1 MFKNYLITAWRNIIK
16 NGVFSVINIAGL
28 ALGLMSCILIML
40 FVQQETGFDKWLAD
54 SDRVVRMHTAYH
66 SADNPPF
73 LTVRSAGNMME
84 AVRDFATNEVEDAVR
99 LIRFDSTVRKEE
111 GALAETVTFVDGS
124 FFNIFDLPF
133 LYGSKDSSFNKPY
146 DLVITEDMANRYF
159 GKTDVVGEVMTICC
173 LGAEPSLV
181 PVSGVIKNL
190 PEATHLDLDM
200 IVYVDPTIV
209 ENNQGLNTWT
219 SLNVYTY
226 FKMRSGISL
235 EQFQQRL
242 TYWVDNESPF
252 VKMFE
257 RDFGELAGDEKVSD
271 SMRHKLMYLED
282 LHLRAREDAGN
293 MGDLTP
299 MGDKTLI
306 ITFSIVAAL
315 ILLIACINFMNLS
328 TARVSHRAREVAM
341 RKVLGASR
349 GQVAVQFLSE
359 AIALV
364 LISLVLALALV
375 ELLLPLYNQALGK
388 QLELNLFNDPQLIF
402 ALLGLG
408 LLIGIGAGSYP
419 AVFLSGF
426 QPGHLLR
433 SSKGAESK
441 TSSSLRLTLVV
452 VQFATSIT
460 LVVCTA
466 VIYAQTLYAQSVD
479 VGYVSADKLVLNVG
493 SAGDN
498 RQRLKHELL
507 KLPEISSV
515 VYSSESPTQDN
526 ENNNL
531 YTLLDGEHVVD
542 EKPQLL
548 LNYHDMGYG
557 FFEAYDVKPLAGRL
571 FSEDFGSDEIKQ
583 NTDTNGQSE
592 GGEGSA
598 QNVPLTASVI
608 LNESALRKFGFTS
621 PEQAIGKTL
630 NSANFQGQELN
641 IIGIVPDIYFRSIK
655 FGVRPTAYTMNT
667 NRLRMA
673 SLTFS
678 TNNVAELMEKVESIW
693 KQTVPMQP
701 INLQFLD
708 EMMKAQYAEE
718 SIQTK
723 MFSVFSLLAIGIA
736 CLGLYGLASFTTE
749 RRTREIGIRKVMGAS
764 VKDIV
769 ALLIWQ
775 FSKPVIIANLIAWPV
790 SIYAML
796 IWLESF
802 SYRIDTLWLG
812 PICLVVG
819 GSLLL
824 IAWATVGGNAAKV
837 ARANPIKAL
846 RQE

>member
-40 FVQQETGFDKWLAD
+40 FVQQETGFDKWLTD
-54 SDRVVRMHTAYH
+54 SERIVRMHSAYYI
-66 SADNPPF
+66 ADNPPF

-84 AVRDFATNEVEDAVR
+84 AVRDYATNEVEDGVR
-99 LIRFDSTVRKEE
+99 LIRFDASVRKEE
-111 GALAETVTFVDGS
+111 GALAQTVTFVDGS
-124 FFNIFDLPF
+124 FFDVFDLPF
-133 LYGSKDSSFNKPY
+133 LYGSKDSSFKKPY
-146 DLVITEDMANRYF
+146 DLIITEDMANRYF
-159 GKTDVVGEVMTICC
+159 GKSDVVGEVMTICC

-190 PEATHLDLDM
+190 PDATHLDLDM
-200 IVYVDPTIV
+200 LVYIDPTII

-219 SLNVYTY
+219 SVNVYTY
-226 FKMRSGISL
+226 FKMRPGISL

-242 TYWVDNESPF
+242 TYWVDNEGPF
-252 VKMFE
+252 VKMYE
-257 RDFGELAGDEKVSD
+257 EDIGELASNSKVSEN
-271 SMRHKLMYLED
+271 MRHKLMYLED
-282 LHLRAREDAGN
+282 LHLRSREDAGN

-349 GQVAVQFLSE
+349 GQVAVQFLGE

-364 LISLVLALALV
+364 LIALVLALALV
-375 ELLLPLYNQALGK
+375 ELLLPLYNQALGR
-388 QLELNLFNDPQLIF
+388 QLELNLFSDLKLVF
-402 ALLGLG
+402 VLVGLG
-408 LLIGIGAGSYP
+408 LLIGLGAGSYP
-419 AVFLSGF
+419 AIFLSGF
-426 QPGHLLR
+426 QPGYLLR
-433 SSKGAESK
+433 SSNGAESK
-441 TSSSLRLTLVV
+441 TSSRFRLFLVV
-452 VQFATSIT
+452 IQFATSIT
-460 LVVCTA
+460 LVVCTV
-466 VIYAQTLYAQSVD
+466 VIYAQTLYAKSVD
-479 VGYVSADKLVLNVG
+479 VGYVSEDKLVLSVRA
-493 SAGDN
+493 AGDN
-498 RQRLKHELL
+498 RQRLRHALL

-526 ENNNL
+526 ENNNNF
-531 YTLLDGEHVVD
+531 TLLDGEHVVG
-542 EKPQLL
+542 ENPKVL

-557 FFEAYDVKPLAGRL
+557 FFEAYEVKPLAGRL

-583 NTDTNGQSE
+583 DTDSNAQRAQNGQ
-592 GGEGSA
+592 
-598 QNVPLTASVI
+598 LTASVI

-630 NSANFQGQELN
+630 DSDNFKGQALK

-655 FGVRPTAYTMNT
+655 FGLRPTAYTMNT
-667 NRLRMA
+667 NRFRMA
-673 SLTFS
+673 SLTFN

-769 ALLIWQ
+769 VLLIWQ

-796 IWLESF
+796 VWLESF
-802 SYRIDTLWLG
+802 SYRMNTLWLG

-819 GSLLL
+819 GCLLL

>member
-1 MFKNYLITAWRNIIK
+1 
-16 NGVFSVINIAGL
+16 
-28 ALGLMSCILIML
+28 
-40 FVQQETGFDKWLAD
+40 
-54 SDRVVRMHTAYH
+54 
-66 SADNPPF
+66 
-73 LTVRSAGNMME
+73 
-84 AVRDFATNEVEDAVR
+84 
-99 LIRFDSTVRKEE
+99 
-111 GALAETVTFVDGS
+111 
-124 FFNIFDLPF
+124 
-133 LYGSKDSSFNKPY
+133 
-146 DLVITEDMANRYF
+146 
-159 GKTDVVGEVMTICC
+159 
-173 LGAEPSLV
+173 
-181 PVSGVIKNL
+181 
-190 PEATHLDLDM
+190 
-200 IVYVDPTIV
+200 
-209 ENNQGLNTWT
+209 
-219 SLNVYTY
+219 
-226 FKMRSGISL
+226 
-235 EQFQQRL
+235 
-242 TYWVDNESPF
+242 
-252 VKMFE
+252 
-257 RDFGELAGDEKVSD
+257 
-271 SMRHKLMYLED
+271 
-282 LHLRAREDAGN
+282 
-293 MGDLTP
+293 
-299 MGDKTLI
+299 
-306 ITFSIVAAL
+306 
-315 ILLIACINFMNLS
+315 
-328 TARVSHRAREVAM
+328 M

-349 GQVAVQFLSE
+349 RQVAVQFLGE
-359 AIALV
+359 AIVLV

-375 ELLLPLYNQALGK
+375 ELLLPLYNQALGR
-388 QLELNLFNDPQLIF
+388 QLELNLFSDLKLVF

-408 LLIGIGAGSYP
+408 LLIGLGAGSYP
-419 AVFLSGF
+419 AIFLSSF

-441 TSSSLRLTLVV
+441 SSSSLRLTLVV
-452 VQFATSIT
+452 VQFATSIA

-479 VGYVSADKLVLNVG
+479 VGYVSEDKLILNVR
-493 SAGDN
+493 STGDN
-498 RQRLKHELL
+498 RQRLRHELL

-526 ENNNL
+526 ENNNQF
-531 YTLLDGEHVVD
+531 TLLDGEHVVG
-542 EKPQLL
+542 ENPQVL

-557 FFEAYDVKPLAGRL
+557 FFEAYQVKPLAGRL
-571 FSEDFGSDEIKQ
+571 FSEDFGNDEIK
-583 NTDTNGQSE
+583 DGSE
-592 GGEGSA
+592 DP
-598 QNVPLTASVI
+598 NVLLTASVI
-608 LNESALRKFGFTS
+608 LNESALSKFGFTS

-630 NSANFQGQELN
+630 ESGNYKGQALT

-667 NRLRMA
+667 NRLRVA

-678 TNNVAELMEKVESIW
+678 SNNVAELMQKVGSIW
-693 KQTVPMQP
+693 KQTTPMQP

-723 MFSVFSLLAIGIA
+723 MFSVFSILAIGIA

-775 FSKPVIIANLIAWPV
+775 FSKPVIIANLIAWPI

-802 SYRIDTLWLG
+802 SYRIDIWWLG

-824 IAWATVGGNAAKV
+824 VAWATVGGNAAKV

>member
-16 NGVFSVINIAGL
+16 NGVFSIINITGL

-40 FVQQETGFDKWLAD
+40 FVQEETGFDKWLTD
-54 SDRVVRMHTAYH
+54 SDRIVRMHSAYY

-84 AVRDFATNEVEDAVR
+84 AVRDYATNEVEDGVR
-99 LIRFDSTVRKEE
+99 LIRFDASVRKEE

-133 LYGSKDSSFNKPY
+133 LHGSKNSSFNKPY

-200 IVYVDPTIV
+200 VVYVDPTII

-219 SLNVYTY
+219 SVNVYTY
-226 FKMRSGISL
+226 FKMRPGISL

-252 VKMFE
+252 VPMIEKNMGDLTS
-257 RDFGELAGDEKVSD
+257 DFKVSEM
-271 SMRHKLMYLED
+271 MRHKLMYLEE

-306 ITFSIVAAL
+306 ITFSIVAGL

-349 GQVAVQFLSE
+349 GQVAVQFLAE

-364 LISLVLALALV
+364 LIALVLALALV
-375 ELLLPLYNQALGK
+375 ELLLPLYNQALSR
-388 QLELNLFNDPQLIF
+388 QLELHLFSDAKLVL

-419 AVFLSGF
+419 AIFLSGF

-441 TSSSLRLTLVV
+441 TSSNLRLGLVV

-466 VIYAQTLYAQSVD
+466 VIYAQTFYAQSVD
-479 VGYVSADKLVLNVG
+479 VGYVSEDKLVLNVRG
-493 SAGDN
+493 AGDN
-498 RQRLKHELL
+498 RQRLRHELL

-526 ENNNL
+526 ENNTFF
-531 YTLLDGEHVVD
+531 TLLDGEHIVA
-542 EKPQLL
+542 ENPKLT

-557 FFEAYDVKPLAGRL
+557 FFEAYAVKPLAGRL
-571 FSEDFGSDEIKQ
+571 FSKDFGSDEIKHD
-583 NTDTNGQSE
+583 TDGNNGQLS
-592 GGEGSA
+592 
-598 QNVPLTASVI
+598 ASVI
-608 LNESALRKFGFTS
+608 LNESALNKFGFAS

-630 NSANFQGQELN
+630 NSNNYKGQALK

-667 NRLRMA
+667 NRLRIA

-678 TNNVAELMEKVESIW
+678 TNNVSELMEKVEAIW
-693 KQTVPMQP
+693 QQTVPMQP

-718 SIQTK
+718 SIQSK

-775 FSKPVIIANLIAWPV
+775 FSKPVVIANLIAWPI

-824 IAWATVGGNAAKV
+824 VAWATVGGNAAKV

>member
-40 FVQQETGFDKWLAD
+40 FVQEETGFDKWLTD
-54 SDRVVRMHTAYH
+54 SDRIVRMHSAYYTP
-66 SADNPPF
+66 DNPPF

-84 AVRDFATNEVEDAVR
+84 AVRDYASNEVEDGVR

-146 DLVITEDMANRYF
+146 DLIITEDMANRYF

-219 SLNVYTY
+219 SVNVYTY
-226 FKMRSGISL
+226 FKMRAGISL
-235 EQFQQRL
+235 EQFQQRV

-252 VKMFE
+252 VKIYEQMI
-257 RDFGELAGDEKVSD
+257 GELTGNAKVSD
-271 SMRHKLMYLED
+271 NMRHKLMYLED

-299 MGDKTLI
+299 MGDKKLI

-349 GQVAVQFLSE
+349 GQVAVQFLAE
-359 AIALV
+359 AVALV
-364 LISLVLALALV
+364 LISLILALALV
-375 ELLLPLYNQALGK
+375 ELLLPLYNQALGR
-388 QLELNLFNDPQLIF
+388 QLELNLFNDPQLVF
-402 ALLGLG
+402 GLLGLG

-419 AVFLSGF
+419 AIFLSGF

-433 SSKGAESK
+433 SSKGAESNA
-441 TSSSLRLTLVV
+441 SSSLRLTLVV

-479 VGYVSADKLVLNVG
+479 VGYVSEDKLVLNVG

-498 RQRLKHELL
+498 RQRLRHELL

-526 ENNNL
+526 ENNNFF
-531 YTLLDGEHVVD
+531 TLLDGEHIVG
-542 EKPQLL
+542 ENPKLL

-583 NTDTNGQSE
+583 DTDVKNPQ
-592 GGEGSA
+592 
-598 QNVPLTASVI
+598 LTASVI

-630 NSANFQGQELN
+630 NSANFEGQILN

-655 FGVRPTAYTMNT
+655 FGVRPTAYTMLT
-667 NRLRMA
+667 NRLRIA

-678 TNNVAELMEKVESIW
+678 TNNVSELMEKVETIW

-819 GSLLL
+819 GSLLVV
-824 IAWATVGGNAAKV
+824 AWATVGGNAAKV

>member
-1 MFKNYLITAWRNIIK
+1 MFTNYLITAWRNIIK

-40 FVQQETGFDKWLAD
+40 FVQEESGFDKWLTD
-54 SDRVVRMHTAYH
+54 SDRIVRMHSAYYNP
-66 SADNPPF
+66 SNPPF

-84 AVRDFATNEVEDAVR
+84 AVRDFATNEVEDGVR
-99 LIRFDSTVRKEE
+99 LIRFDASVRKEE
-111 GALAETVTFVDGS
+111 DALAQTVTFVDGS

-133 LYGSKDSSFNKPY
+133 IHGSKNSSFNKPY
-146 DLVITEDMANRYF
+146 DLIITEEMANRYF
-159 GKTDVVGEVMTICC
+159 GKSDVVGEVMTVCC

-181 PVSGVIKNL
+181 PVTGVIKNL

-200 IVYVDPTIV
+200 LVYVDPIFI
-209 ENNQGLNTWT
+209 ENNRDLNTWT
-219 SLNVYTY
+219 SVNVYTY
-226 FKMRSGISL
+226 FKIRPDISL

-257 RDFGELAGDEKVSD
+257 KNEGELVADEKVSD
-271 SMRHKLMYLED
+271 NMRHKLMLLED

-299 MGDKTLI
+299 MGDRTLI
-306 ITFSIVAAL
+306 ITFSIVAGL

-349 GQVAVQFLSE
+349 GQVAVQFLGE

-375 ELLLPLYNQALGK
+375 EILLPLYNQALGR
-388 QLELNLFNDPQLIF
+388 QLELNLFNDPQLVF
-402 ALLGLG
+402 TLLGLG

-419 AVFLSGF
+419 AIFLSGF

-441 TSSSLRLTLVV
+441 TSSNLRLTLVV

-479 VGYVSADKLVLNVG
+479 VGYVSADKLVLNVR
-493 SAGDN
+493 SAADN
-498 RQRLKHELL
+498 RQRLRHELL

-515 VYSSESPTQDN
+515 VYSSESPSQDN
-526 ENNNL
+526 ENNNHFA
-531 YTLLDGEHVVD
+531 LLDGEHVVG
-542 EKPQLL
+542 EIPKVL

-571 FSEDFGSDEIKQ
+571 FSEDFGSDEIKH
-583 NTDTNGQSE
+583 DTNELNTKGVQN
-592 GGEGSA
+592 A
-598 QNVPLTASVI
+598 QLTASVI
-608 LNESALRKFGFTS
+608 LNESALHKFGFTS

-630 NSANFQGQELN
+630 ESGNYKGQALT
-641 IIGIVPDIYFRSIK
+641 IIGIVPNIHFRSIK

-667 NRLRMA
+667 NRLSVA

-678 TNNVAELMEKVESIW
+678 TKNVSELVEKVESIW
-693 KQTVPMQP
+693 KQTIPMQP

-796 IWLESF
+796 IWLETF

-824 IAWATVGGNAAKV
+824 VAWATVGGNAAKV

>member
-1 MFKNYLITAWRNIIK
+1 MFRNYLITAWRNIIK

-40 FVQQETGFDKWLAD
+40 FVQEESGFDKWLTD
-54 SDRVVRMHTAYH
+54 SDRIVRMHSAYYNP
-66 SADNPPF
+66 SNPPF

-84 AVRDFATNEVEDAVR
+84 AVRDFATNEVEDGVR
-99 LIRFDSTVRKEE
+99 LIRFDASVRKEE
-111 GALAETVTFVDGS
+111 DALAQTVTFVDGS

-133 LYGSKDSSFNKPY
+133 IHGSKKSSFNKPY
-146 DLVITEDMANRYF
+146 DLIITEDMANRYF
-159 GKTDVVGEVMTICC
+159 GKSDVVGEVMTVCC
-173 LGAEPSLV
+173 LDAEPSLV
-181 PVSGVIKNL
+181 PVTGVIKNL

-200 IVYVDPTIV
+200 LVYVDPSLI
-209 ENNQGLNTWT
+209 ENNRGLNSWT
-219 SLNVYTY
+219 SVNVYTY

-257 RDFGELAGDEKVSD
+257 KNVGELTTDVKVSD
-271 SMRHKLMYLED
+271 TMRHKLMYLQD

-299 MGDKTLI
+299 MGDRTLI
-306 ITFSIVAAL
+306 ITFSIVATL

-375 ELLLPLYNQALGK
+375 EILLPLYNQALGR
-388 QLELNLFNDPQLIF
+388 QLELNLFNDPQLVF

-419 AVFLSGF
+419 AIFLSGF

-441 TSSSLRLTLVV
+441 TSSNLRLTLVV

-466 VIYAQTLYAQSVD
+466 VIYVQTLYAQSVD
-479 VGYVSADKLVLNVG
+479 VGYVSVDKLVLNIS

-498 RQRLKHELL
+498 RQRLRHELL

-526 ENNNL
+526 QNNN
-531 YTLLDGEHVVD
+531 YFTLLDGDHLVG
-542 EKPQLL
+542 EKPQLI
-548 LNYHDMGYG
+548 LNYYDMGYG

-571 FSEDFGSDEIKQ
+571 FSEDFGSDEIKH
-583 NTDTNGQSE
+583 DTNGLNTKD
-592 GGEGSA
+592 A
-598 QNVPLTASVI
+598 QNTQLTASVL
-608 LNESALRKFGFTS
+608 LNESALYKFGFTS

-630 NSANFQGQELN
+630 ESGNYKGQALT
-641 IIGIVPDIYFRSIK
+641 IIGIVPNIHFRSIK
-655 FGVRPTAYTMNT
+655 FGVRPTVYAMNT
-667 NRLRMA
+667 NRLGVA

-678 TNNVAELMEKVESIW
+678 TNNVAALMQKVETIW
-693 KQTVPMQP
+693 KQTIPMQP
-701 INLQFLD
+701 IDLQFLD
-708 EMMKAQYAEE
+708 EMMKAQYVEE

-723 MFSVFSLLAIGIA
+723 IFSVFSLLAIGIA

-775 FSKPVIIANLIAWPV
+775 FSKPVIIANLIAWPI

-802 SYRIDTLWLG
+802 SYRINTLWLG

-824 IAWATVGGNAAKV
+824 VAWATVGGNAAKV

>member
-1 MFKNYLITAWRNIIK
+1 MFRNYLITAWRNIIK

-28 ALGLMSCILIML
+28 ALGIMSCILIML
-40 FVQQETGFDKWLAD
+40 FVQQESGFDKWLTD
-54 SDRVVRMHTAYH
+54 SDRIVRLHTAYYNP
-66 SADNPPF
+66 SSPPF
-73 LTVRSAGNMME
+73 LTVRSAGNMMA
-84 AVRDFATNEVEDAVR
+84 AVRDFATNEVEEGVR
-99 LIRFDSTVRKEE
+99 LIRFNASVRKGE
-111 GALAETVTFVDGS
+111 GALAQTVTFVDGS

-133 LYGSKDSSFNKPY
+133 IYGSKNSSFNKPY
-146 DLVITEDMANRYF
+146 DLIITEDMANRYF
-159 GKTDVVGEVMTICC
+159 GKSDVVGEVMTVCC

-181 PVSGVIKNL
+181 PVTGVIKNL

-200 IVYVDPTIV
+200 LVYVDPTIV
-209 ENNQGLNTWT
+209 ENNRDLKTWT
-219 SLNVYTY
+219 SVNVYTY
-226 FKMRSGISL
+226 FKMRPGISL

-257 RDFGELAGDEKVSD
+257 KNVGELAADEKVSD
-271 SMRHKLMYLED
+271 NMRHKLMYLQD

-306 ITFSIVAAL
+306 ITFSIVAGL

-349 GQVAVQFLSE
+349 GQVAVQFLGE
-359 AIALV
+359 AITLV
-364 LISLVLALALV
+364 VSSLVLAVALV
-375 ELLLPLYNQALGK
+375 ELLLPLYNQALGR
-388 QLELNLFNDPQLIF
+388 QLELNLFNDPQLVF
-402 ALLGLG
+402 ALLSLG
-408 LLIGIGAGSYP
+408 LLIGIVAGSYP
-419 AVFLSGF
+419 AIFLSSF

-433 SSKGAESK
+433 SSKGTESK
-441 TSSSLRLTLVV
+441 KSSSLRLTLVV

-479 VGYVSADKLVLNVG
+479 VGYVSADKLVLDVRN
-493 SAGDN
+493 AGDN
-498 RQRLKHELL
+498 RQRLRHELL

-515 VYSSESPTQDN
+515 VYSSESPSQDN
-526 ENNNL
+526 ENNNHF
-531 YTLLDGEHVVD
+531 TLLDGEHVVG
-542 EKPQLL
+542 ENPKVL

-571 FSEDFGSDEIKQ
+571 FSEDFGRDEIKHDTSGLNTKDTQ
-583 NTDTNGQSE
+583 NSQ
-592 GGEGSA
+592 
-598 QNVPLTASVI
+598 LTASVI
-608 LNESALRKFGFTS
+608 LNESALHKFGFTS

-630 NSANFQGQELN
+630 ESGNYKGQALM

-667 NRLRMA
+667 ERLRIA

-678 TNNVAELMEKVESIW
+678 SNDVSALMEKVGSIW

-718 SIQTK
+718 LVQTK

-736 CLGLYGLASFTTE
+736 SMGLYGLASFTTE

-775 FSKPVIIANLIAWPV
+775 FSKPVIIANLVAWPI
-790 SIYAML
+790 SIYGML

-802 SYRIDTLWLG
+802 SYRINTLWLG

-819 GSLLL
+819 VSLLL
-824 IAWATVGGNAAKV
+824 VAWATVGGNAAKV

>member
-16 NGVFSVINIAGL
+16 NGVFSVINITGL

-40 FVQQETGFDKWLAD
+40 FVQQETGFDKWLKD
-54 SDRVVRMHTAYH
+54 SDRIVRMHSAYY
-66 SADNPPF
+66 SPDNPPF
-73 LTVRSAGNMME
+73 LTVRSAGNMMK
-84 AVRDFATNEVEDAVR
+84 AVRDYASNEVEDGVR
-99 LIRFDSTVRKEE
+99 LIRFDATVRKEE

-124 FFNIFDLPF
+124 FFNVFDLPF
-133 LYGSKDSSFNKPY
+133 LYGSKESSFKKPY
-146 DLVITEDMANRYF
+146 DLIITEDMAMRYF
-159 GKTDVVGEVMTICC
+159 GKSDVVGEVMTVCC
-173 LGAEPSLV
+173 LGEEPSLV
-181 PVSGVIKNL
+181 PVAGVIKNL

-200 IVYVDPTIV
+200 LVYVDPTFV
-209 ENNQGLNTWT
+209 ENNRGLNTWT
-219 SLNVYTY
+219 SVNVYTY
-226 FKMRSGISL
+226 FKMRAGISL
-235 EQFQQRL
+235 QQFQERL

-252 VKMFE
+252 LQMFE
-257 RDFGELAGDEKVSD
+257 ENFGELAADEKISN
-271 SMRHKLMYLED
+271 SMRHKLMHLED

-299 MGDKTLI
+299 MGDRTLV
-306 ITFSIVAAL
+306 ITFSVVAAL

-349 GQVAVQFLSE
+349 GQVAVQFLAE
-359 AIALV
+359 AVALV
-364 LISLVLALALV
+364 FVSLLLALALV
-375 ELLLPLYNQALGK
+375 ELLLPLYNHALGR
-388 QLELNLFNDPQLIF
+388 QLELSLFNDLHLVF
-402 ALLGLG
+402 GLLGFG

-419 AVFLSGF
+419 AIFLSGF
-426 QPGHLLR
+426 QPGYLLR

-441 TSSSLRLTLVV
+441 ATSGLRLTLVV

-466 VIYAQTLYAQSVD
+466 VIYAQTLFAQSVD
-479 VGYVSADKLVLNVG
+479 VGFVSEDKLVLNVRG
-493 SAGDN
+493 TGDN
-498 RQRLKHELL
+498 RQRLRHELL
-507 KLPEISSV
+507 KLPEITSV

-526 ENNNL
+526 ENNNQF
-531 YTLLDGEHVVD
+531 TLLDGEHVVG
-542 EKPQLL
+542 ENPQAL

-557 FFEAYDVKPLAGRL
+557 FFEAYKVKPLAGRL
-571 FSEDFGSDEIKQ
+571 FSEDFGNDEIK
-583 NTDTNGQSE
+583 DESE
-592 GGEGSA
+592 DPNI
-598 QNVPLTASVI
+598 QLTASVI
-608 LNESALRKFGFTS
+608 LNESALSKFGFTS
-621 PEQAIGKTL
+621 PQQAIGKTL
-630 NSANFQGQELN
+630 QANLARGQVLT
-641 IIGIVPDIYFRSIK
+641 IIGVIPDIYFRSIK

-667 NRLRMA
+667 NRLRVA
-673 SLTFS
+673 SLTFK
-678 TNNVAELMEKVESIW
+678 TNNVSSLMEKVESIW
-693 KQTVPMQP
+693 KQTIPMQP
-701 INLQFLD
+701 IDLQFLD

-775 FSKPVIIANLIAWPV
+775 FSKPVMIANLIAWPI

-796 IWLESF
+796 AWLESF
-802 SYRIDTLWLG
+802 SYRIDTLWLA

-819 GSLLL
+819 SSLLL
-824 IAWATVGGNAAKV
+824 VAWATVGGNAAKV
-837 ARANPIKAL
+837 AKANPMKAL

>member
-1 MFKNYLITAWRNIIK
+1 MFTNYLITAWRNIIK

-40 FVQQETGFDKWLAD
+40 FVQEESGFDKWLTD
-54 SDRVVRMHTAYH
+54 SDRIVRMHTAYYNP
-66 SADNPPF
+66 SNPPF
-73 LTVRSAGNMME
+73 LTVRSAGNMMK
-84 AVRDFATNEVEDAVR
+84 AVRDFATNEVEDGVR
-99 LIRFDSTVRKEE
+99 LIRFDASVRKEE
-111 GALAETVTFVDGS
+111 DALAQTVTFVDGS

-133 LYGSKDSSFNKPY
+133 IHGSKNSSFNKPY
-146 DLVITEDMANRYF
+146 DLIITEEMANRYF
-159 GKTDVVGEVMTICC
+159 GKSDVVGEVMTVCC

-181 PVSGVIKNL
+181 PVTGVIKNL

-200 IVYVDPTIV
+200 LVYVDPIFI
-209 ENNQGLNTWT
+209 ENNRDLNTWT
-219 SLNVYTY
+219 SVNVYTY
-226 FKMRSGISL
+226 FKMRPDISL

-252 VKMFE
+252 VKMFGKNE
-257 RDFGELAGDEKVSD
+257 DELVADEKVSD
-271 SMRHKLMYLED
+271 NMRHKLMLLED

-306 ITFSIVAAL
+306 ITFSIVATL

-328 TARVSHRAREVAM
+328 TVRVSHRAREVAM

-364 LISLVLALALV
+364 LISLILALALV
-375 ELLLPLYNQALGK
+375 EILLPLYNQALGR
-388 QLELNLFNDPQLIF
+388 QLELNLFNDPQLF
-402 ALLGLG
+402 FTLLGLG

-419 AVFLSGF
+419 AIFLSGF

-441 TSSSLRLTLVV
+441 TSSNLRLTLVV

-479 VGYVSADKLVLNVG
+479 VGYVSADKLVLNVR

-498 RQRLKHELL
+498 RQRLRHELL

-515 VYSSESPTQDN
+515 VYSSESPSQDN
-526 ENNNL
+526 ENNNHFA
-531 YTLLDGEHVVD
+531 LLDGEHVVG
-542 EKPQLL
+542 EIPKVL

-571 FSEDFGSDEIKQ
+571 FSEDFGSDEIKH
-583 NTDTNGQSE
+583 DTNELNTKGVQN
-592 GGEGSA
+592 A
-598 QNVPLTASVI
+598 QLTASVI
-608 LNESALRKFGFTS
+608 LNESALHKFGFTS

-630 NSANFQGQELN
+630 ESGNYKGQALT
-641 IIGIVPDIYFRSIK
+641 IIGIVPNIHFRSIK

-667 NRLRMA
+667 NRLSVA

-678 TNNVAELMEKVESIW
+678 TNNVPELVEKVESIW
-693 KQTVPMQP
+693 KQTIPMQP

-708 EMMKAQYAEE
+708 EMMKAQYSEE

-723 MFSVFSLLAIGIA
+723 MFSAFSLLAIGIA

-796 IWLESF
+796 IWLETF

-824 IAWATVGGNAAKV
+824 VAWATVGGNAAKV

>member
-16 NGVFSVINIAGL
+16 NGVFSFINIAGL

-40 FVQQETGFDKWLAD
+40 FVQQETGFDKWLTD
-54 SDRVVRMHTAYH
+54 SDRIVRMHSAYYNPG
-66 SADNPPF
+66 NPPF

-84 AVRDFATNEVEDAVR
+84 AVRDFAANEVEDGVR
-99 LIRFDSTVRKEE
+99 LIRFGTKVRKDE
-111 GALAETVTFVDGS
+111 GALAETVTFADGS

-133 LYGSKDSSFNKPY
+133 LHGSKNSSFNKPY
-146 DLVITEDMANRYF
+146 DLIITEDMAKRYF
-159 GKTDVVGEVMTICC
+159 GKSDVVGEVMTICC
-173 LGAEPSLV
+173 LGEEPSLV
-181 PVSGVIKNL
+181 PVTGVIKNL
-190 PEATHLDLDM
+190 PNATHLDLDM
-200 IVYVDPTIV
+200 LVYVDPTFI

-219 SLNVYTY
+219 SVNVYTY
-226 FKMRSGISL
+226 FKMRPSISL

-257 RDFGELAGDEKVSD
+257 KNVGELAADEKVSD
-271 SMRHKLMYLED
+271 TMRHKLMYLQD

-299 MGDKTLI
+299 MGDKTMT
-306 ITFSIVAAL
+306 ITYSIVAAL

-328 TARVSHRAREVAM
+328 TARVSHRAKEVAM

-349 GQVAVQFLSE
+349 GQVAVQFLAE

-364 LISLVLALALV
+364 LIALVLALALV
-375 ELLLPLYNQALGK
+375 ELLLPLYNQALGR
-388 QLELNLFNDPQLIF
+388 QLELNLFNDPQLVF
-402 ALLGLG
+402 ALLSLG
-408 LLIGIGAGSYP
+408 LLIGLGAGSYP
-419 AVFLSGF
+419 AMYLSGF

-466 VIYAQTLYAQSVD
+466 VIYAQTLYAKSVD
-479 VGYVSADKLVLNVG
+479 VGYVSADKLVLNVR

-498 RQRLKHELL
+498 RQRLRHELL

-526 ENNNL
+526 QNNN
-531 YTLLDGEHVVD
+531 YFTLLDGDHVVG
-542 EKPQLL
+542 EKPQII

-571 FSEDFGSDEIKQ
+571 FSEDFGRDEIKL
-583 NTDTNGQSE
+583 NSDTNEQIE
-592 GGEGSA
+592 QNA
-598 QNVPLTASVI
+598 QLTASVI

-621 PEQAIGKTL
+621 PEQALGKTL
-630 NSANFQGQELN
+630 ESGNYKGQALT

-655 FGVRPTAYTMNT
+655 FGVRPTAYAMNT
-667 NRLRMA
+667 ERLRVA

-678 TNNVAELMEKVESIW
+678 TNNVAALMEKVESIW
-693 KQTVPMQP
+693 KQTIPMQP

-708 EMMKAQYAEE
+708 EMMKAQYAQE

-769 ALLIWQ
+769 TLLIWQ

-796 IWLESF
+796 NWLESF
-802 SYRIDTLWLG
+802 SYRIDVLWLG

-819 GSLLL
+819 GCLLL
-824 IAWATVGGNAAKV
+824 VAWATVGGNAAKV
-837 ARANPIKAL
+837 ARANPINAL

>member
-16 NGVFSVINIAGL
+16 NGVFSVINVAGL

-40 FVQQETGFDKWLAD
+40 FVQQETGFDKWLTD
-54 SDRVVRMHTAYH
+54 SDRIVRMHSAYY
-66 SADNPPF
+66 SPDNPPF

-84 AVRDFATNEVEDAVR
+84 AVRDFAINEVEDGVR
-99 LIRFDSTVRKEE
+99 LIRFDASVRKEE
-111 GALAETVTFVDGS
+111 GALAQTVTFVDGS
-124 FFNIFDLPF
+124 FFDIFDLPF
-133 LYGSKDSSFNKPY
+133 IHGSKNSSFNKPY
-146 DLVITEDMANRYF
+146 DLIITENMANRYF
-159 GKTDVVGEVMTICC
+159 GKLDVVGEVMIVCC
-173 LGAEPSLV
+173 LGAEPSLM
-181 PVSGVIKNL
+181 PVTGVIKNL

-200 IVYVDPTIV
+200 LVYVDPTFV
-209 ENNQGLNTWT
+209 ENNRGLNTWT
-219 SLNVYTY
+219 SVNVYTY
-226 FKMRSGISL
+226 FKMRPGISL
-235 EQFQQRL
+235 EKFQQRL

-252 VKMFE
+252 VQMYDSRK
-257 RDFGELAGDEKVSD
+257 LATDEKISD
-271 SMRHKLMYLED
+271 NMRHKLMYLEN

-299 MGDKTLI
+299 MGDRTLI

-349 GQVAVQFLSE
+349 GQVAVQFLGE

-375 ELLLPLYNQALGK
+375 ELLLPLYNQALGR
-388 QLELNLFNDPQLIF
+388 QLELHLFSDPKLIF
-402 ALLGLG
+402 ALLGMG
-408 LLIGIGAGSYP
+408 LLIGLSAGSYP
-419 AVFLSGF
+419 AIFLSGF

-433 SSKGAESK
+433 SSKGSESK

-452 VQFATSIT
+452 VQFTTSIT

-479 VGYVSADKLVLNVG
+479 VGYISSDKLVLNVRG
-493 SAGDN
+493 AGDN
-498 RQRLKHELL
+498 RQRLRHELL

-526 ENNNL
+526 ENNNHF
-531 YTLLDGEHVVD
+531 TLLDGEHVVG
-542 EKPQLL
+542 ENPQTL
-548 LNYHDMGYG
+548 LNYHDLGYG
-557 FFEAYDVKPLAGRL
+557 FFEAYEVKPLAGRL
-571 FSEDFGSDEIKQ
+571 FSEDFGSDEIKHDTEGQ
-583 NTDTNGQSE
+583 N
-592 GGEGSA
+592 A
-598 QNVPLTASVI
+598 QLTASVI
-608 LNESALRKFGFTS
+608 LNESALHKFGFTS

-630 NSANFQGQELN
+630 ESGNYKGQALT
-641 IIGIVPDIYFRSIK
+641 IIGIVPDIHFRSIK

-667 NRLRMA
+667 HRLGVA

-678 TNNVAELMEKVESIW
+678 THNVSALMERVELIW
-693 KQTVPMQP
+693 KQTIPMQP
-701 INLQFLD
+701 INLQFLG

-736 CLGLYGLASFTTE
+736 CMGLYGLASFTTE

-775 FSKPVIIANLIAWPV
+775 FSKPIMIANLIAWPI

-796 IWLESF
+796 LWLESF

-824 IAWATVGGNAAKV
+824 VAWATVGGNAAKV

>member
-1 MFKNYLITAWRNIIK
+1 MFTNYLITAWRNIIK

-40 FVQQETGFDKWLAD
+40 FVQEESGFDKWLTD
-54 SDRVVRMHTAYH
+54 SDRIVRMHTAYYNP
-66 SADNPPF
+66 SNPPF

-84 AVRDFATNEVEDAVR
+84 AVRDFATNEVEDGVR
-99 LIRFDSTVRKEE
+99 LIRFDASVRKEE
-111 GALAETVTFVDGS
+111 DALAQTVTFVDGS

-133 LYGSKDSSFNKPY
+133 IHGSKNSSFNKPY
-146 DLVITEDMANRYF
+146 DLIITEEMANRYF
-159 GKTDVVGEVMTICC
+159 GKSDVVGEVMTVCC

-181 PVSGVIKNL
+181 PVTGVIKNL

-200 IVYVDPTIV
+200 LVYVDPIFI
-209 ENNQGLNTWT
+209 ENNRDLNTWT
-219 SLNVYTY
+219 SVNVYTY
-226 FKMRSGISL
+226 FKMRPDISL

-252 VKMFE
+252 VKMFGKNE
-257 RDFGELAGDEKVSD
+257 DELVADEKVSD
-271 SMRHKLMYLED
+271 NMRHKLMLLED

-306 ITFSIVAAL
+306 ITFSIVATL

-328 TARVSHRAREVAM
+328 TVRVSHRAREVAM

-364 LISLVLALALV
+364 LISLILALALV
-375 ELLLPLYNQALGK
+375 EILLPLYNQALGR
-388 QLELNLFNDPQLIF
+388 QLELNLFNDPQLF
-402 ALLGLG
+402 FTLLGLG

-419 AVFLSGF
+419 AIFLSGF

-441 TSSSLRLTLVV
+441 TSSNLRLTLVV

-479 VGYVSADKLVLNVG
+479 VGYVSADKLVLNVR

-498 RQRLKHELL
+498 RQRLRHELL

-515 VYSSESPTQDN
+515 VYSSESPSQDN
-526 ENNNL
+526 ENNNHFA
-531 YTLLDGEHVVD
+531 LLDGEHVVG
-542 EKPQLL
+542 EIPKVL

-571 FSEDFGSDEIKQ
+571 FSEDFGSDEIKH
-583 NTDTNGQSE
+583 DTNELNTKGVQN
-592 GGEGSA
+592 A
-598 QNVPLTASVI
+598 QLTASVI
-608 LNESALRKFGFTS
+608 LNESALHKFGFTS

-630 NSANFQGQELN
+630 ESGNYKGQALT
-641 IIGIVPDIYFRSIK
+641 IIGIVPNIHFRSIK

-667 NRLRMA
+667 NRLSVA

-678 TNNVAELMEKVESIW
+678 TNNVPELVEKVESIW
-693 KQTVPMQP
+693 KQTIPMQP

-708 EMMKAQYAEE
+708 EMMKAQYSEE

-723 MFSVFSLLAIGIA
+723 MFSAFSLLAIGIA

-796 IWLESF
+796 IWLETF

-824 IAWATVGGNAAKV
+824 VAWATVGGNAAKV

>member
-1 MFKNYLITAWRNIIK
+1 MFKNYLITAWRNIIR
-16 NGVFSVINIAGL
+16 NGVFSVINITGL

-40 FVQQETGFDKWLAD
+40 FVQEETGFDKWLTD
-54 SDRVVRMHTAYH
+54 SDRIVRMHSAYY
-66 SADNPPF
+66 SPDNPPF

-84 AVRDFATNEVEDAVR
+84 AVRDYATNEVEDGVR
-99 LIRFDSTVRKEE
+99 LIRFDATVRKEE
-111 GALAETVTFVDGS
+111 GALAQTVTFADGS

-146 DLVITEDMANRYF
+146 DLIITEDMAMRYF
-159 GKTDVVGEVMTICC
+159 GKSDVVGEVMTICC
-173 LGAEPSLV
+173 LGEEPSLV
-181 PVSGVIKNL
+181 PVSGVIRNL
-190 PEATHLDLDM
+190 PDATHLDLDM
-200 IVYVDPTIV
+200 LVYIDPNFV
-209 ENNQGLNTWT
+209 ENDRGLNTWT
-219 SLNVYTY
+219 SVNVYTY
-226 FKMRSGISL
+226 FKMRAGISL

-252 VKMFE
+252 VQMYE
-257 RDFGELAGDEKVSD
+257 ENFGELAGDAKISD
-271 SMRHKLMYLED
+271 YMRHKLMSLED
-282 LHLRAREDAGN
+282 LHLRARKDAGN

-299 MGDKTLI
+299 MGDRTLI

-349 GQVAVQFLSE
+349 GQVAVQFLGE
-359 AIALV
+359 AIVLV

-375 ELLLPLYNQALGK
+375 ELLLPLYNQALGR
-388 QLELNLFNDPQLIF
+388 QLELNLFRDVKLVF
-402 ALLGLG
+402 TLLGLG
-408 LLIGIGAGSYP
+408 LLIGLGAGSYP
-419 AVFLSGF
+419 AIFLSGF
-426 QPGHLLR
+426 QPGHILR

-479 VGYVSADKLVLNVG
+479 VGYVSEDKLVLNVR
-493 SAGDN
+493 STGDN
-498 RQRLKHELL
+498 RQRLRHELL

-526 ENNNL
+526 ENNNQF
-531 YTLLDGEHVVD
+531 TLLDGEHVVG
-542 EKPQLL
+542 ENPQAL

-557 FFEAYDVKPLAGRL
+557 FFEAYKVKPLAGRL
-571 FSEDFGSDEIKQ
+571 FSEDFGNDEIK
-583 NTDTNGQSE
+583 DESE
-592 GGEGSA
+592 DP
-598 QNVPLTASVI
+598 NIRLTASVI
-608 LNESALRKFGFTS
+608 LNESALSKLGFTS
-621 PEQAIGKTL
+621 AQQAIGKTL
-630 NSANFQGQELN
+630 EANLARGQVLN
-641 IIGIVPDIYFRSIK
+641 IIGVVPDIYFRSIK

-667 NRLRMA
+667 NRLRVA

-678 TNNVAELMEKVESIW
+678 SNNVAALMEKVESIW
-693 KQTVPMQP
+693 KQTIPMQP
-701 INLQFLD
+701 IDLQFLD

-723 MFSVFSLLAIGIA
+723 MFSVFSMLAIGIA

-769 ALLIWQ
+769 TLLIWQ
-775 FSKPVIIANLIAWPV
+775 FSKPVIIANLIAWPI

-802 SYRIDTLWLG
+802 SYRIDILWLG
-812 PICLVVG
+812 PICLLVG

-824 IAWATVGGNAAKV
+824 VAWATVGGNAAKV
-837 ARANPIKAL
+837 AKANPIKAL

>member
-16 NGVFSVINIAGL
+16 NGVFSIINITGL
-28 ALGLMSCILIML
+28 ALGLMSCILIVL
-40 FVQQETGFDKWLAD
+40 FVQQETGFDKWLTD
-54 SDRVVRMHTAYH
+54 SDRIVRMHSAYH
-66 SADNPPF
+66 MSDNPPF

-84 AVRDFATNEVEDAVR
+84 AVRDYATNEVEDGVR
-99 LIRFDSTVRKEE
+99 LIRFDASVRKDE
-111 GALAETVTFVDGS
+111 GALAQTVTFVDGS

-133 LYGSKDSSFNKPY
+133 LHGSKDSSFNKPY
-146 DLVITEDMANRYF
+146 DLIITEDMANRYF
-159 GKTDVVGEVMTICC
+159 GKTDVLGEVMTVCC
-173 LGAEPSLV
+173 LGEEPSLV

-190 PEATHLDLDM
+190 PDATHLDLDM
-200 IVYVDPTIV
+200 LVYVDPTII

-219 SLNVYTY
+219 SVNVYTY
-226 FKMRSGISL
+226 FKMRPGISL

-252 VKMFE
+252 VQMYKK
-257 RDFGELAGDEKVSD
+257 DFGELDGDAKVSD
-271 SMRHKLMYLED
+271 SMRHKLMSLED

-349 GQVAVQFLSE
+349 GQVAVQFLAE

-375 ELLLPLYNQALGK
+375 ELLLPLYNQALGR
-388 QLELNLFNDPQLIF
+388 QLELNLFSDASLLF
-402 ALLGLG
+402 SLLGFG
-408 LLIGIGAGSYP
+408 LLIGVGAGTYP
-419 AVFLSGF
+419 AIFLSGF

-441 TSSSLRLTLVV
+441 TSSSLRLALVV

-466 VIYAQTLYAQSVD
+466 VIYAQTLYAHSVD
-479 VGYVSADKLVLNVG
+479 VGYVSNDKLVLNVG
-493 SAGDN
+493 GAGDN

-507 KLPEISSV
+507 KLPEITSV

-526 ENNNL
+526 ENNNTF
-531 YTLLDGEHVVD
+531 TLLDGNHVVG
-542 EKPQLL
+542 ENPQVL

-557 FFEAYDVKPLAGRL
+557 FFEAYEVAPLAGRL

-583 NTDTNGQSE
+583 DSDQ
-592 GGEGSA
+592 
-598 QNVPLTASVI
+598 QNVQLNASVI

-630 NSANFQGQELN
+630 ESANFKGQALT

-667 NRLRMA
+667 NRLRVA
-673 SLTFS
+673 SLSFS
-678 TNNVAELMEKVESIW
+678 TNNVSELMAKVESIW

-708 EMMKAQYAEE
+708 EMMKAQYTEE

-769 ALLIWQ
+769 GLLIWQ

-796 IWLESF
+796 VWLESF

-812 PICLVVG
+812 PICFVVG

-824 IAWATVGGNAAKV
+824 VAWATVGGNAAKV

>member
-16 NGVFSVINIAGL
+16 NGVFSFINITGL

-40 FVQQETGFDKWLAD
+40 FVQQETGFDKWLKD
-54 SDRVVRMHTAYH
+54 SDRIVRMHSAYY
-66 SADNPPF
+66 SPDNPPF

-84 AVRDFATNEVEDAVR
+84 AVRDYASNEVEDGVR
-99 LIRFDSTVRKEE
+99 LIRFDATVRKEE
-111 GALAETVTFVDGS
+111 GALAETVTFVDSS

-133 LYGSKDSSFNKPY
+133 LYGSKDSSFKKPY
-146 DLVITEDMANRYF
+146 DLIITEDMAMRYF
-159 GKTDVVGEVMTICC
+159 GKSDVVGEIMTVCC
-173 LGAEPSLV
+173 LGEEPSLV
-181 PVSGVIKNL
+181 PVSGVLKNL

-200 IVYVDPTIV
+200 LVYVDPAII
-209 ENNQGLNTWT
+209 ENNSGLNTWT
-219 SLNVYTY
+219 SVNVYTY
-226 FKMRSGISL
+226 FKMRAGISL
-235 EQFQQRL
+235 EQLQERL

-252 VKMFE
+252 LQMYK
-257 RDFGELAGDEKVSD
+257 DNFGELDSNAKVSD
-271 SMRHKLMYLED
+271 MMRHKLMYLED
-282 LHLRAREDAGN
+282 LHLRAHEDSGN

-299 MGDKTLI
+299 MGDKTQI

-349 GQVAVQFLSE
+349 GQVAVQFLAE
-359 AIALV
+359 AVALV
-364 LISLVLALALV
+364 FISLVLALALV
-375 ELLLPLYNQALGK
+375 ELLLPLYNQALGR
-388 QLELNLFNDPQLIF
+388 QLELSLFNDPQLVF
-402 ALLGLG
+402 ALVGLG
-408 LLIGIGAGSYP
+408 LLIGVGAGSYP
-419 AVFLSGF
+419 AIFLSGF

-441 TSSSLRLTLVV
+441 ASSGLRLTLVV

-466 VIYAQTLYAQSVD
+466 VIYAQTLFAQSVD
-479 VGYVSADKLVLNVG
+479 VGFVSEDKLVLSVRG
-493 SAGDN
+493 TGDN
-498 RQRLKHELL
+498 RQRLRHELL
-507 KLPEISSV
+507 KLPEITSV

-526 ENNNL
+526 ENNNQF
-531 YTLLDGEHVVD
+531 TLLDGEHVVG
-542 EKPQLL
+542 EAPQAL

-557 FFEAYDVKPLAGRL
+557 FFEAYKVQPLAGRL
-571 FSEDFGSDEIKQ
+571 FSEDFGSDEIK
-583 NTDTNGQSE
+583 DESE
-592 GGEGSA
+592 DPNIQLA
-598 QNVPLTASVI
+598 ASVI
-608 LNESALRKFGFTS
+608 LNESALSKFGFTS

-630 NSANFQGQELN
+630 ESNVARGQVLT
-641 IIGIVPDIYFRSIK
+641 IIGVIPDIYFRSIK

-667 NRLRMA
+667 NRLRVA
-673 SLTFS
+673 SLSFR
-678 TNNVAELMEKVESIW
+678 TNNVTALMEKVESIW
-693 KQTVPMQP
+693 KQTIPMQP
-701 INLQFLD
+701 IDLQFLD

-718 SIQTK
+718 SVQTK

-775 FSKPVIIANLIAWPV
+775 FSKPVIIANLIAWPI

-796 IWLESF
+796 AWLESF

-819 GSLLL
+819 GSLLVV
-824 IAWATVGGNAAKV
+824 AWATVGGNAAKV
-837 ARANPIKAL
+837 AKANPINAL

>member
-16 NGVFSVINIAGL
+16 NGMFSLINISGL

-40 FVQQETGFDKWLAD
+40 FVREETGFDQWLTD
-54 SDRVVRMHTAYH
+54 SDRIVRMHSAYYNP
-66 SADNPPF
+66 DNPPF

-84 AVRDFATNEVEDAVR
+84 AVRDYAKNEVEDGVR
-99 LIRFDSTVRKEE
+99 LIRFGVSVRKDDS
-111 GALAETVTFVDGS
+111 AFAEQVTLVDGS

-133 LYGSKDSSFNKPY
+133 LHGSKDSSFNKPY
-146 DLVITEDMANRYF
+146 DLVITEDTAIKYF
-159 GKTDVVGEVMTICC
+159 GRTDVVGEVMTVCC
-173 LGAEPSLV
+173 VGPEPSTV
-181 PVSGVIKNL
+181 PVSGVIENL
-190 PEATHLDLDM
+190 PEASHLGLDM
-200 IVYVDPTIV
+200 LVYLDPTIV
-209 ENNQGLNTWT
+209 ENNSGLNTWT
-219 SLNVYTY
+219 SVNVYTY
-226 FKMRSGISL
+226 FKMRPGISL

-252 VKMFE
+252 VQMFKNNT
-257 RDFGELAGDEKVSD
+257 DELAANEKISD
-271 SMRHKLMYLED
+271 NMRHKLMYLED

-293 MGDLTP
+293 MGDLSP

-349 GQVAVQFLSE
+349 GQIALQFLGE
-359 AIALV
+359 AIVLV
-364 LISLVLALALV
+364 LLSLILALALV
-375 ELLLPLYNQALGK
+375 ELLLPLYNQALGR
-388 QLELNLFNDPQLIF
+388 QLELNLFSDLKLVF

-408 LLIGIGAGSYP
+408 LLIGLVSGSYP
-419 AVFLSGF
+419 AIFLSGF

-433 SSKGAESK
+433 SSKGSESK

-452 VQFATSIT
+452 VQFATSVT

-466 VIYAQTLYAQSVD
+466 VIYAQTQYAQSVD
-479 VGYVSADKLVLNVG
+479 VGYVSEDKLVLNIRG
-493 SAGDN
+493 AGDYK
-498 RQRLKHELL
+498 QTLKHELL

-526 ENNNL
+526 ENNN
-531 YTLLDGEHVVD
+531 YFTLLDGDHVVG
-542 EKPQLL
+542 ENPKLI

-557 FFEAYDVKPLAGRL
+557 FFEAYAVKPLAGRL

-583 NTDTNGQSE
+583 DTDG
-592 GGEGSA
+592 
-598 QNVPLTASVI
+598 QNVQLSASVI
-608 LNESALRKFGFTS
+608 LNESALHKFGFTS

-630 NSANFQGQELN
+630 ESGNYKGQALT

-667 NRLRMA
+667 NRLSVA

-678 TNNVAELMEKVESIW
+678 TNNVAALMEKVESIW

-701 INLQFLD
+701 IDLQFLD

-718 SIQTK
+718 SIQLK
-723 MFSVFSLLAIGIA
+723 MFSVFSLLAIVIA

-796 IWLESF
+796 VWLESF

-812 PICLVVG
+812 PICFVVG

-824 IAWATVGGNAAKV
+824 VAWATVGGNAAKV

>member
-40 FVQQETGFDKWLAD
+40 FVREETGFDKWLTD
-54 SDRVVRMHTAYH
+54 SDRIVRMHSAYYNP
-66 SADNPPF
+66 DNPPF

-84 AVRDFATNEVEDAVR
+84 AVRDYAKNEVEDGVR

-133 LYGSKDSSFNKPY
+133 LHGSKDSSFNKPY
-146 DLVITEDMANRYF
+146 DMIITEDMANRYF

-200 IVYVDPTIV
+200 IVYVDPTII

-252 VKMFE
+252 VKMYE
-257 RDFGELAGDEKVSD
+257 ENIGELATDEKVSD
-271 SMRHKLMYLED
+271 NMRHKLMYLEN

-306 ITFSIVAAL
+306 ITFSIVAGL

-349 GQVAVQFLSE
+349 GQVAVQFLGE

-375 ELLLPLYNQALGK
+375 ELLLPLYNQALGR
-388 QLELNLFNDPQLIF
+388 QLELNLFSDLKLVF
-402 ALLGLG
+402 VLLGLG
-408 LLIGIGAGSYP
+408 LLIGLGAGSYP
-419 AVFLSGF
+419 AIFLSGF
-426 QPGHLLR
+426 QPAYLLR

-479 VGYVSADKLVLNVG
+479 VGYVSEDKLVLNIRG
-493 SAGDN
+493 AGDN
-498 RQRLKHELL
+498 RQRLRHELL

-526 ENNNL
+526 ENNNQF
-531 YTLLDGEHVVD
+531 TLLDGEHLVG
-542 EKPQLL
+542 ENPQVL

-557 FFEAYDVKPLAGRL
+557 FFEAYEVNPLAGRL

-583 NTDTNGQSE
+583 DTDGQNGQ
-592 GGEGSA
+592 
-598 QNVPLTASVI
+598 LTASVI
-608 LNESALRKFGFTS
+608 LNESALHKFGFTS

-630 NSANFQGQELN
+630 ESGNYKGQALT

-667 NRLRMA
+667 NRLRVA

-678 TNNVAELMEKVESIW
+678 TNNVAALMQKVESIW
-693 KQTVPMQP
+693 KQTIPMQP
-701 INLQFLD
+701 IDLQFLD
-708 EMMKAQYAEE
+708 EMMKAQYSEE
-718 SIQTK
+718 SMQTK

-769 ALLIWQ
+769 SLLIWQ
-775 FSKPVIIANLIAWPV
+775 FSKPVMIANLIAWPV

-802 SYRIDTLWLG
+802 SYRINTLWLG

-819 GSLLL
+819 SSLLL
-824 IAWATVGGNAAKV
+824 VAWATVGGNAAKV

>member
-16 NGVFSVINIAGL
+16 NGVFSFINITGL

-40 FVQQETGFDKWLAD
+40 FVQQETGFDKWLKD
-54 SDRVVRMHTAYH
+54 SDRIVRMHSAYY
-66 SADNPPF
+66 SPDNPPF

-84 AVRDFATNEVEDAVR
+84 AVRDYASNEVEDGVR
-99 LIRFDSTVRKEE
+99 LIRFDATVRKEE
-111 GALAETVTFVDGS
+111 GALAETVTFVDSS

-133 LYGSKDSSFNKPY
+133 LHGSKDSSFKKPY
-146 DLVITEDMANRYF
+146 DLIITEDMAMRYF
-159 GKTDVVGEVMTICC
+159 GKSDVVGEIMTVCC
-173 LGAEPSLV
+173 LGEEPSLV
-181 PVSGVIKNL
+181 PVSGVLKNL

-200 IVYVDPTIV
+200 LVYVDPAII
-209 ENNQGLNTWT
+209 ENNSGLNTWT
-219 SLNVYTY
+219 SVNVYTY
-226 FKMRSGISL
+226 FKMRAGISL
-235 EQFQQRL
+235 EQLQERL

-252 VKMFE
+252 LQMYK
-257 RDFGELAGDEKVSD
+257 DNFGELDSNAKVSD
-271 SMRHKLMYLED
+271 MMRHKLMYLED
-282 LHLRAREDAGN
+282 LHLRAHEDSGN

-299 MGDKTLI
+299 MGDKTQI

-349 GQVAVQFLSE
+349 GQVAVQFLAE
-359 AIALV
+359 AVALV
-364 LISLVLALALV
+364 FISLVLALALV
-375 ELLLPLYNQALGK
+375 ELLLPLYNQALGR
-388 QLELNLFNDPQLIF
+388 QLELSLFNDPQLVF
-402 ALLGLG
+402 ALVGLG
-408 LLIGIGAGSYP
+408 LLIGVGAGSYP
-419 AVFLSGF
+419 AIFLSGF

-441 TSSSLRLTLVV
+441 ASSGLRLTLVV

-466 VIYAQTLYAQSVD
+466 VIYAQTLFAQSVD
-479 VGYVSADKLVLNVG
+479 VGFVSEDKLVLSVRG
-493 SAGDN
+493 TGDN
-498 RQRLKHELL
+498 RQRLRHELL
-507 KLPEISSV
+507 KLPEITSV

-526 ENNNL
+526 ENNNQF
-531 YTLLDGEHVVD
+531 TLLDGEHVVG
-542 EKPQLL
+542 EAPQAL

-557 FFEAYDVKPLAGRL
+557 FFEAYKVQPLAGRL
-571 FSEDFGSDEIKQ
+571 FSEDFGSDEIK
-583 NTDTNGQSE
+583 DESE
-592 GGEGSA
+592 DPNIQLA
-598 QNVPLTASVI
+598 ASVI
-608 LNESALRKFGFTS
+608 LNESALSKFGFTS

-630 NSANFQGQELN
+630 ESNVARGQVLT
-641 IIGIVPDIYFRSIK
+641 IIGVIPDIYFRSIK

-667 NRLRMA
+667 NRLRVA
-673 SLTFS
+673 SLSFR
-678 TNNVAELMEKVESIW
+678 TNNVTALMEKVESIW
-693 KQTVPMQP
+693 KQTIPMQP
-701 INLQFLD
+701 IDLQFLD

-718 SIQTK
+718 SVQTK

-775 FSKPVIIANLIAWPV
+775 FSKPVIIANLIAWPI

-796 IWLESF
+796 AWLESF

-819 GSLLL
+819 GSLLVV
-824 IAWATVGGNAAKV
+824 AWATVGGNAAKV
-837 ARANPIKAL
+837 AKANPINAL

>member
-1 MFKNYLITAWRNIIK
+1 MFRNYLITAWRNIIK

-40 FVQQETGFDKWLAD
+40 FVQEESGFDKWLTD
-54 SDRVVRMHTAYH
+54 SDRILRMHTAYYNP
-66 SADNPPF
+66 SNPPF

-84 AVRDFATNEVEDAVR
+84 AVRDYATNEVEDGVR
-99 LIRFDSTVRKEE
+99 LIRLDASVQKEE
-111 GALAETVTFVDGS
+111 GALAQTVNFVDGS

-133 LYGSKDSSFNKPY
+133 LYGSKGSSFNKPY

-159 GKTDVVGEVMTICC
+159 GKSDVVGEVMTICC

-181 PVSGVIKNL
+181 PVTGVIKNL
-190 PEATHLDLDM
+190 PEATHFDLDM
-200 IVYVDPTIV
+200 LVYVDPTFI
-209 ENNQGLNTWT
+209 ENNRGLNTWT
-219 SLNVYTY
+219 SVNVYTY
-226 FKMRSGISL
+226 FKMRPGISL

-257 RDFGELAGDEKVSD
+257 KNVGELTADEKVSD
-271 SMRHKLMYLED
+271 NMRHKLMLLED

-306 ITFSIVAAL
+306 ITFSIVAGL

-328 TARVSHRAREVAM
+328 TARVSHRAKEVAM

-349 GQVAVQFLSE
+349 GQVAVQFLGE
-359 AIALV
+359 AIVLV
-364 LISLVLALALV
+364 LLSLVLALALV
-375 ELLLPLYNQALGK
+375 ELLLPLYNQALGR
-388 QLELNLFNDPQLIF
+388 QLELNLFNDPQLVF

-419 AVFLSGF
+419 AIFLSGF

-479 VGYVSADKLVLNVG
+479 VGYVSADKLVLNVR

-498 RQRLKHELL
+498 RQRLRHELL

-515 VYSSESPTQDN
+515 VYSSESPSQDN
-526 ENNNL
+526 ENNNHFA
-531 YTLLDGEHVVD
+531 LLDGEHVVG
-542 EKPQLL
+542 EIPKVL

-571 FSEDFGSDEIKQ
+571 FSEDFGSDEIKH
-583 NTDTNGQSE
+583 DTNGLNTKD
-592 GGEGSA
+592 A
-598 QNVPLTASVI
+598 QNAQLTASVI
-608 LNESALRKFGFTS
+608 LNESALHKFGFTS

-630 NSANFQGQELN
+630 ESGNYKGQALT
-641 IIGIVPDIYFRSIK
+641 IIGIVPNIHFRSIK

-667 NRLRMA
+667 NRLSVA

-678 TNNVAELMEKVESIW
+678 TNNVSELMEKVESIW
-693 KQTVPMQP
+693 KQTIPMQP

-708 EMMKAQYAEE
+708 EMMKAQYSEE

-769 ALLIWQ
+769 TLLIWQ
-775 FSKPVIIANLIAWPV
+775 FSKPVIIANLVAWPIA
-790 SIYAML
+790 IYAML

-802 SYRIDTLWLG
+802 SYRINTLWLG

-824 IAWATVGGNAAKV
+824 VAWATVGGNAAKV